1 MLRKSKLLL
10 PIALALVTASCA
22 NMLNGPGQQNSVQ
35 MQLQALDT
43 RVGKLSK
50 QVDGMQRQ
58 TQNVQAAGLANQL
71 NSLQAQM
78 RELRGQIEQLS
89 FQVQSN
95 TQRSR
100 QLYADLDQRLNKVET
115 KLGLQTGGSGASSA
129 SSSASANGS
138 SNNQVLPSGQ
148 ERQDYMNAFN
158 LLKSGQY
165 NKAVSAFQDFRTKY
179 PKSDYADNALYWKA
193 EAEYANGN
201 SKQALQD
208 FESLE
213 NNYPDSSKLPGAM
226 LKIGYIYYDQGQY
239 GKARS
244 ILNKIEKNYPNTTAA
259 TLAQQRLTRMQQENK

>member
-1 MLRKSKLLL
+1 MLTKGKALL

-22 NMLNGPGQQNSVQ
+22 NLNGPGEQNPVQ
-35 MQLQALDT
+35 MQLQALNT

-50 QVDGMQRQ
+50 QVDSMKRE
-58 TQNVQAAGLANQL
+58 TKNMQAAGLANQM

-78 RELRGQIEQLS
+78 RELRGQVEQLS

-100 QLYADLDQRLNKVET
+100 ELYSDLDQRLNKVET
-115 KLGLQTGGSGASSA
+115 KLGLQTGGNGASSTA
-129 SSSASANGS
+129 SSGNANGS
-138 SNNQVLPSGQ
+138 SKNPVLPSGQ
-148 ERQDYMNAFN
+148 ERQDYLNAFN

-165 NKAVSAFQDFRTKY
+165 NKAISAFQEFRNKY

-208 FESLE
+208 FEALE
-213 NNYPDSSKLPGAM
+213 KNYPDSSKLPGSM

-244 ILNKIEKNYPNTTAA
+244 ILNKIEKNYPNTTAS
-259 TLAQQRLTRMQQENK
+259 TLAQQRLTRMKQENK